1 MDFPRIDAVLF
12 DMDGTLVDSEPLSW
26 RAIQKALEKRGLS
39 RDELEAASFHGVT
52 WVAIA
57 QTLSVMLPEGME
69 PITADE
75 LQNTF
80 HRLHLEEP
88 PPMIPGAHEAL
99 LQAKK
104 QVRTAICT
112 SSHRQSLEALLHRLK
127 LLDLLSASIS
137 AEDCTRSKPD
147 PEGYR
152 LAAARLGVAPGHCLV
167 FEDSL
172 AGVQAAKA
180 AGMKV
185 VAIVGQNGEGSAIA
199 REAHDAIADYTELP
213 LDFFATL
220 GR

>member
-1 MDFPRIDAVLF
+1 MHFENIDAVLF

-26 RAIQKALEKRGLS
+26 RAIQQAMDNRGLS
-39 RDELEAASFHGVT
+39 TEGLEPTAFHGVT

-57 QTLSVMLPEGME
+57 KTLSSPLTEGIE

-75 LQNTF
+75 LQRAF
-80 HRLHLEEP
+80 HRLHLEDP
-88 PPMIPGAHEAL
+88 PSLISGAHEAL
-99 LQAKK
+99 LAAKK

-127 LLDLLSASIS
+127 LLDLLPASVS

-147 PEGYR
+147 PQGYR
-152 LAAARLGVAPGHCLV
+152 LAAERLEVSPGRCLV

-185 VAIVGQNGEGSAIA
+185 VAIVGENGHGSPIA
-199 REAHDAIADYTELP
+199 REAHEAIADYTELP
-213 LDFFATL
+213 ENFFETL
-220 GR
+220 RR